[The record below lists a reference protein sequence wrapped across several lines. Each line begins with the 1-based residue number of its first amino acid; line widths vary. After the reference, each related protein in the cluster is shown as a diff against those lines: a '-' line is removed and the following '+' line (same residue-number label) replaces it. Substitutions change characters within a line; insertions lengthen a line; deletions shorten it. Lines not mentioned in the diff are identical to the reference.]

1 MYRLIVSLVFVF
13 GSVSP
18 SSAQASTED
27 TWNFSVQST
36 ESSFTVKVGRAGF
49 LKAFG
54 HDHLIEIRDIVGD
67 VDWRPD
73 SPNMSS
79 IRIEIDAS
87 SLAVIDEDISDADR
101 ATVQAEMESTALD
114 VTSYP
119 KIVFVSKELS
129 LSSGEGE
136 RMANLK
142 GELTL
147 RGVTGEV
154 KFPLRLTVDDQN
166 VRARGQFKIK
176 GSDFGVPQIKAAGGS
191 VKTKDEL
198 ELTFDLV
205 ATRN

>member
-1 MYRLIVSLVFVF
+1 
-13 GSVSP
+13 
-18 SSAQASTED
+18 
-27 TWNFSVQST
+27 
-36 ESSFTVKVGRAGF
+36 

-54 HDHLIEIRDIVGD
+54 DEHLIEIRGIVGD

-73 SPNMSS
+73 DPEKSS

-87 SLAVIDEDISDADR
+87 SLAVIDEGISDADR

-129 LSSGEGE
+129 LSSGDGE
-136 RMANLK
+136 RKGNLM
-142 GELTL
+142 GALTL
-147 RGVTGEV
+147 RGATNEV
-154 KFPLRLTVDDQN
+154 KILLTLTVGDQKLL
-166 VRARGQFKIK
+166 AQGKFEIK